1 MLPRFSWSR
10 WALAICCGCAL
21 WFLYFFGLDRT
32 GLILPDEPRYAA
44 IGRAMAHSGDWITP
58 RLFGAGWFEKPALL
72 YWMTAIGFNA
82 GLGPE
87 LAPRLPV
94 AIASVGFLIFF
105 FVVLRREFGERAAFF
120 ASAILASSAG
130 WLAYSH
136 VAVPDLP
143 MSAAFGAA
151 MLTIM
156 SGVSPRRVAAAGVL
170 LGLAILAKGLVPLVL
185 FAPVVWFLR
194 RQLQALLAIFAVA
207 LAVAIPWYALV
218 ALRNGAPFFDV
229 FFGQQQFARF
239 FSGEFLHA
247 QPFWFYVPVLL
258 AGLFPWTP
266 LALLLFSKPLYRD
279 RRDVFLL
286 AWFAF
291 GFVFFSASRGKLP
304 GYLLPLLPPLAALL
318 GIAIDRV
325 PERSRAMMSLLTASV
340 ALLWFVPTVQDALP
354 QALASG
360 IGRAPIHFFASW
372 LLPVALCAAICG
384 SLESYRR
391 RVGAL
396 ALAAL
401 LTTVL
406 IARFIWTDFPELDRN
421 VSARARWLASS
432 QSIICVPPGAVALRY
447 GMEYY
452 AGRELPDCN

>member
-1 MLPRFSWSR
+1 LLPRFSWSR
-10 WALAICCGCAL
+10 WALAICSGCAL
-21 WFLYFFGLDRT
+21 WLLYFFGLDRT

-44 IGRAMAHSGDWITP
+44 IGRAMAYSGDWITP

-72 YWMTAIGFNA
+72 YWMTAIGFKA

-94 AIASVGFLIFF
+94 ALASVGFLIFF
-105 FVVLRREFGERAAFF
+105 FFVLRRQSGERAAFF

-143 MSAAFGAA
+143 MSTAFGAA
-151 MLTIM
+151 MLTLM
-156 SGVSPRRVAAAGVL
+156 AGVTPRRAAAAGVL
-170 LGLAILAKGLVPLVL
+170 LGVAILAKGLVPLVL
-185 FAPVVWFLR
+185 FAPALWFLR
-194 RQLQALLAIFAVA
+194 RQLRALLAVFAVA

-247 QPFWFYVPVLL
+247 QPFWFYVPIIL

-279 RRDVFLL
+279 RRNLFLL
-286 AWFAF
+286 AWFVF

-304 GYLLPLLPPLAALL
+304 GYLLPLLPPLAALM

-325 PERSRAMMSLLTASV
+325 PERSRLIMSLLGAAI
-340 ALLWFVPTVQDALP
+340 ALLWLVPTVQDALP
-354 QALASG
+354 QALLSG
-360 IGRAPIHFFASW
+360 MGRAPIHLFASW
-372 LLPVALCAAICG
+372 LLPIVLCAAICG
-384 SLESYRR
+384 SLEFYRR
-391 RVGAL
+391 RVAAL

-406 IARFIWTDFPELDRN
+406 IARFIWTDFPELDRE
-421 VSARARWLASS
+421 VSARGRWLASS
-432 QSIICVPPGAVALRY
+432 ESISCVPPGAVALRY

-452 AGRELPDCN
+452 ADRELPDCN